1 MKLNLFLGRGGK
13 KALHVL
19 EWLQQE
25 VKTYN
30 ITLTNLFLKFV
41 FIIINSL
48 SVCLSLPENFPCE
61 INVYYSL
68 PVNDGMRGHLESQK
82 IFHKLN

>member
-13 KALHVL
+13 EALHVL

-30 ITLTNLFLKFV
+30 ITLTNLF
-41 FIIINSL
+41 
-48 SVCLSLPENFPCE
+48 
-61 INVYYSL
+61 
-68 PVNDGMRGHLESQK
+68 
-82 IFHKLN
+82 